1 MILYFS
7 GTGNSAYVANEIGKS
22 LSDNVLNLHQKIADS
37 DFSPLHSETPWVIV
51 APVYAWRIPRIVSDW
66 LLRTKLTGSPQV
78 YFVITC
84 AEDVGNA
91 ECFVKKLCTE
101 KQMEFMGCTSI
112 IMPTNNIAM
121 FQTPTQTEAKM
132 IIAAAQ
138 PSICASCEVIRTGK
152 KMSPVNSPLTGRI
165 KSRIVNPV
173 FYSMFVRTKKFCT
186 TEKCITCGKCV
197 RVCPLNN
204 IQLIDGKP
212 AWGKNCTHC
221 MACINYCPTTAIEYG
236 KQTKDRP
243 RYHI

>member
-1 MILYFS
+1 
-7 GTGNSAYVANEIGKS
+7 
-22 LSDNVLNLHQKIADS
+22 
-37 DFSPLHSETPWVIV
+37 
-51 APVYAWRIPRIVSDW
+51 
-66 LLRTKLTGSPQV
+66 
-78 YFVITC
+78 
-84 AEDVGNA
+84 
-91 ECFVKKLCTE
+91 
-101 KQMEFMGCTSI
+101 MGCTSI

-121 FQTPTQTEAKM
+121 FQTPTQAEAKM

-138 PSICASCEVIRTGK
+138 PSICAACEVIRTGR

-165 KSRIVNPV
+165 KSRIVNPM
-173 FYSMFVRTKKFCT
+173 FYSIFVRTKKFRT

-221 MACINYCPTTAIEYG
+221 MACINYCPTAAIEYG